1 MTFVLRIF
9 FMGLIAF
16 VPSRD
21 GKELT
26 VLLVDARQGYDASDG
41 STVPPHKPMLLARA
55 GDCQGH
61 CGAESSEIARVLFPG
76 ANPDDSLANALNHGA
91 AWHLDGSDL
100 TILAK
105 NADRLAS
112 STPLHIELRR
122 RNGKSVPGN
131 PDERKDFSW
140 VADLGRIHPPGTV
153 HPDALALRPQKG
165 LVVARLRLESG
176 TVWTYRLV
184 SVDGKVPS
192 LSFKTL
198 QGGGA
203 AVDYSQ
209 PLADWVVAE
218 IRIPGNAV
226 KIVENRFAG
235 GEGRAIDLAPHNG
248 VVELAVMNIPKP
260 APRPETPEE
269 SHRAHEPGKHFEI
282 YYKLTSGD
290 GPRNPRPV
298 PHLAGGKEVSA
309 RDVHRQ
315 ESRSELLD
323 ALGLSGEKG
332 FYDRILC
339 PVVQLSEGGQP

>member
-1 MTFVLRIF
+1 MTFILRIF

-26 VLLVDARQGYDASDG
+26 VLLVDARQGFVASDG
-41 STVPPHKPMLLARA
+41 STVPSHLPMLLARA
-55 GDCQGH
+55 ADCQGH
-61 CGAESSEIARVLFPG
+61 CGIESSEIARALFPG
-76 ANPDDSLANALNHGA
+76 ANPDDSLKDALDQGA

-100 TILAK
+100 TFLPK

-112 STPLHIELRR
+112 SAPLHIELRR

-131 PDERKDFSW
+131 SDERKDFSW
-140 VADLGRIHPPGTV
+140 VADMRRIQPPGTV
-153 HPDALALRPQKG
+153 DPDALMLRPQKG
-165 LVVARLRLESG
+165 LVVARLRLQSG

-184 SVDGKVPS
+184 NMNGKVPS
-192 LSFKTL
+192 LSFQTL
-198 QGGGA
+198 QGGRA
-203 AVDYSQ
+203 DVDYSQ

-226 KIVENRFAG
+226 KIVENRFG
-235 GEGRAIDLAPHNG
+235 GGQGRAVDLAPHNG

-260 APRPETPEE
+260 APRRDVPDE
-269 SHRAHEPGKHFEI
+269 SHRDHEPGKHFEI
-282 YYKLTSGD
+282 YYKLASGTGSQD
-290 GPRNPRPV
+290 QRPV
-298 PHLAGGKEVSA
+298 PHVATGGDISSPA
-309 RDVHRQ
+309 VHRQ